1 MEDYLL
7 ANVDVILGFAVVIL
21 TIFYRFEFPPILG
34 FLVTGMLIGPYGLGI
49 LSGGEIDMT
58 SELGVVFLLFTIG
71 VDLSLNDLWKMK
83 KAIMGGGVLQILFT
97 TTLAFIICTWI
108 GFSSATSIF
117 IGLLISLSST
127 AIVLKVFQDKNE
139 VDTPHGKTSLA
150 ILIFQDLAIVPLILI
165 TPILAGSSISF
176 DGAFSNIFFKGSLI
190 IFVFILSSRF
200 LVPWIF
206 YCVGRTGSKQLFLVS
221 VVFICLS
228 AAVFT
233 SSIGLSLAL
242 GAFLAG
248 IVISGS
254 QYSHQAMGNILPL
267 KDMFMSFFFVSIGM
281 LLNISYLLDH
291 LPLLALA
298 AVALIIIKSIAG
310 MLITI
315 ILGYPLRTT
324 IITGLALS
332 QVGEFSFVLSK
343 LGLEYSLLSKETYQ
357 AFLAVSIITMG
368 VTPFLI
374 NASYRPAE
382 FFVKKAS
389 DSVYGMKLVR
399 GFCSGSFE
407 WKECVEPEIK
417 DHLIMVGFGFSGK
430 TISKAAK
437 AAGIPYIILET
448 NPDIVKQEKT
458 KGERIQYGDA
468 TFGAV
473 QEHAGIR
480 NARVL
485 ITGISDS
492 VATRK
497 IVEKAKELNPN
508 IYVIAKVRNLQEMK
522 HLHHLG
528 ADEIIP
534 EEYETSVEIFV
545 RLLEKY
551 LVPRENIEKMVNDL
565 RANGYRRLRK
575 LSVDQD
581 TDNEFSI
588 KDELPGVEI
597 QVLKVGKGSGFDG
610 KTLAEMEFRKKHGV
624 TVLSVRRGSE
634 MIHTPEGDFLLK
646 AKDACVLLGKP
657 ESLLN
662 VRKLFESITGEVR
675 PSFQSGSKIELIP
688 KPDSFPH
695 N

>member
-1 MEDYLL
+1 MGDYLL
-7 ANVDVILGFAVVIL
+7 ANVNVILGFAIVVL
-21 TIFYRFEFPPILG
+21 TIFYKFEFPPILG

-49 LSGGEIDMT
+49 LNGGENVDMT

-71 VDLSLNDLWKMK
+71 VDLSLHELWKMK
-83 KAIMGGGVLQILFT
+83 KAVLAGGTLQILIT
-97 TTLAFIICTWI
+97 TAFAFIVCTGI
-108 GFSSATSIF
+108 GFSPATSVF
-117 IGLLISLSST
+117 IGFLISLSST

-165 TPILAGSSISF
+165 TPVLAGSSISF
-176 DGAFSNIFFKGSLI
+176 DGAFSSIFFKGSLI
-190 IFVFILSSRF
+190 IFVFILSAKF
-200 LVPWIF
+200 IVPKIF
-206 YCVGRTGSKQLFLVS
+206 YYVGRTGSKQLFLGS

-233 SSIGLSLAL
+233 SKIGLSLAL

-254 QYSHQAMGNILPL
+254 QYSQQAMGNILPL

-281 LLNISYLLDH
+281 LLDISYLLDH
-291 LPLLALA
+291 LPLLFLA
-298 AVALIIIKSIAG
+298 AVALILVKSIAG
-310 MLITI
+310 ALITI
-315 ILGYPLRTT
+315 VLGYPLRTT
-324 IITGLALS
+324 ILTGLALS

-343 LGLEYSLLSKETYQ
+343 LGVDYSLLSKETYQ

-374 NASYRPAE
+374 NASYKPAD
-382 FFVKKAS
+382 FIVKKAS
-389 DSVYGMKLVR
+389 DTAFGMKLVR
-399 GFCSGSFE
+399 GFCSASLEEKGSTG
-407 WKECVEPEIK
+407 PEIK
-417 DHLIMVGFGFSGK
+417 DHVIVVGFGFSGK

-437 AAGIPYIILET
+437 SAGIPYTILET
-448 NPDIVKQEKT
+448 NPDIVKEEKAR
-458 KGERIQYGDA
+458 GERIQYGDA

-473 QEHAGIR
+473 LEHASIK

-485 ITGISDS
+485 ITGISDAA
-492 VATRK
+492 ATRK

-508 IYVIAKVRNLQEMK
+508 VCVISKVRDLQEMK
-522 HLHHLG
+522 RLNALG

-551 LVPRENIEKMVNDL
+551 LVPKENIEKMVNDL

-575 LSVDQD
+575 LSVEPN
-581 TDNEFSI
+581 TDSGFSI

-597 QVLKVGKGSGFDG
+597 QVLKVGDGSSFDG

-624 TVLSVRRGSE
+624 TVLSVRRGPDI
-634 MIHTPEGDFLLK
+634 IHTPEGNFLLK

-657 ESLLN
+657 ENILN
-662 VRKLFESITGEVR
+662 VRKLFESVQG
-675 PSFQSGSKIELIP
+675 
-688 KPDSFPH
+688 
-695 N
+695 

>member
-7 ANVDVILGFAVVIL
+7 ANVNVILGFAVVIL
-21 TIFYRFEFPPILG
+21 TIFYKFEFPPILG

-49 LSGGEIDMT
+49 LNGGDNVDMT

-71 VDLSLNDLWKMK
+71 VDLSLHELWKMK
-83 KAIMGGGVLQILFT
+83 KAVLAGGTLQILFT
-97 TTLAFIICTWI
+97 TALAFIVCTGI
-108 GFSSATSIF
+108 GFSPATSVF
-117 IGLLISLSST
+117 IGFLISLSST

-176 DGAFSNIFFKGSLI
+176 DGAFSSIFFKGSLI
-190 IFVFILSSRF
+190 IFFFILSAK
-200 LVPWIF
+200 LIVPGIF
-206 YCVGRTGSKQLFLVS
+206 YYVGRTGSKQLFLGS
-221 VVFICLS
+221 VVFVCLS

-233 SSIGLSLAL
+233 YRIGLSLAL

-248 IVISGS
+248 IIISGS
-254 QYSHQAMGNILPL
+254 QYSRQAMGNILPL

-281 LLNISYLLDH
+281 LLDLSYLLDH
-291 LPLLALA
+291 LPLLILA
-298 AVALIIIKSIAG
+298 AFSLIIIKSIAG
-310 MLITI
+310 VLITI

-343 LGLEYSLLSKETYQ
+343 LGVEYSLLSDDIYQ

-368 VTPFLI
+368 ITPFLI
-374 NASYRPAE
+374 NASYKPAD
-382 FFVKKAS
+382 FIVRKAS
-389 DSVYGMKLVR
+389 ETVFGMKLVR

-407 WKECVEPEIK
+407 EKKCVGPDMR
-417 DHLIMVGFGFSGK
+417 DHLIVVGFGFSGK

-458 KGERIQYGDA
+458 KGEQIQYGDA
-468 TFGAV
+468 TLGAV
-473 QEHAGIR
+473 LEHAGIK
-480 NARVL
+480 NARV
-485 ITGISDS
+485 IVVGISDEDS
-492 VATRK
+492 TRK

-508 IYVIAKVRNLQEMK
+508 VCVIAKVRDLQEMK
-522 HLHHLG
+522 RLNALG

-551 LVPRENIEKMVNDL
+551 LVPKENIEKMVSDL

-575 LSVDQD
+575 LSVDPGND
-581 TDNEFSI
+581 IGFSI
-588 KDELPGVEI
+588 KDELPGVDI
-597 QVLKVGKGSGFDG
+597 QVLKVGSGSSFDG

-624 TVLSVRRGSE
+624 TVLSVRRGQNI
-634 MIHTPEGDFLLK
+634 IHTPEGGFLLQ
-646 AKDACVLLGKP
+646 AKDVCVLLGKP
-657 ESLLN
+657 ENLLN
-662 VRKLFESITGEVR
+662 VRKFFEGVTG
-675 PSFQSGSKIELIP
+675 
-688 KPDSFPH
+688 
-695 N
+695 

>member
-108 GFSSATSIF
+108 GFSSSTSIF

-267 KDMFMSFFFVSIGM
+267 KD
-281 LLNISYLLDH
+281 
-291 LPLLALA
+291 
-298 AVALIIIKSIAG
+298 
-310 MLITI
+310 
-315 ILGYPLRTT
+315 
-324 IITGLALS
+324 
-332 QVGEFSFVLSK
+332 
-343 LGLEYSLLSKETYQ
+343 
-357 AFLAVSIITMG
+357 
-368 VTPFLI
+368 
-374 NASYRPAE
+374 
-382 FFVKKAS
+382 
-389 DSVYGMKLVR
+389 
-399 GFCSGSFE
+399 
-407 WKECVEPEIK
+407 
-417 DHLIMVGFGFSGK
+417 
-430 TISKAAK
+430 
-437 AAGIPYIILET
+437 
-448 NPDIVKQEKT
+448 
-458 KGERIQYGDA
+458 
-468 TFGAV
+468 
-473 QEHAGIR
+473 
-480 NARVL
+480 
-485 ITGISDS
+485 
-492 VATRK
+492 
-497 IVEKAKELNPN
+497 
-508 IYVIAKVRNLQEMK
+508 
-522 HLHHLG
+522 
-528 ADEIIP
+528 
-534 EEYETSVEIFV
+534 
-545 RLLEKY
+545 
-551 LVPRENIEKMVNDL
+551 
-565 RANGYRRLRK
+565 
-575 LSVDQD
+575 
-581 TDNEFSI
+581 
-588 KDELPGVEI
+588 
-597 QVLKVGKGSGFDG
+597 
-610 KTLAEMEFRKKHGV
+610 
-624 TVLSVRRGSE
+624 
-634 MIHTPEGDFLLK
+634 
-646 AKDACVLLGKP
+646 
-657 ESLLN
+657 
-662 VRKLFESITGEVR
+662 
-675 PSFQSGSKIELIP
+675 
-688 KPDSFPH
+688 
-695 N
+695 